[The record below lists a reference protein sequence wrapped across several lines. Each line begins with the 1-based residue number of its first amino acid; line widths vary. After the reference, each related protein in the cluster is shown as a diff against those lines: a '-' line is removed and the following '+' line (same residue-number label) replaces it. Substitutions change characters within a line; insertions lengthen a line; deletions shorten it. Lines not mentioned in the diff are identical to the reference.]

1 MTASRLRIRLVW
13 LTLFAF
19 SVQFC
24 VASFHHHPSREVNA
38 RSMVSYAGHCV
49 QTHSKPCVP
58 ANDDHHDCALCWSA
72 AVAATSLVPSL
83 FDFPVPSEVAF
94 AQLQAPLTS
103 RGCVVRCY
111 ELRARGPPQVEA
123 V

>member
-1 MTASRLRIRLVW
+1 MIASSIRLVW

-24 VASFHHHPSREVNA
+24 VVAFHHHSSREVIA

-49 QTHSKPCVP
+49 QTRSKPCAP
-58 ANDDHHDCALCWSA
+58 SNNNNPGCALLCWGT

-83 FDFPVPSEVAF
+83 FDFPVPFEIAF
-94 AQLQAPLTS
+94 VQLQAPLGTQ
-103 RGCVVRCY
+103 GCGVRCY
-111 ELRARGPPQVEA
+111 ELRARGPPLAQA